1 MSTET
6 AVAKKSPRQVLNDR
20 IKDQQK
26 EESRIVKGR
35 FQCFQPVGGT
45 VQFSFKKYKDDPVT
59 TYTMKDGE
67 IYEVPL
73 SVARHLN
80 QNCRYPVNAL
90 SMNADGS
97 QKTDVGR
104 YVPRMSFTP
113 LEFDTTAELM
123 QNGAKEISAPKGF

>member
-1 MSTET
+1 MT
-6 AVAKKSPRQVLNDR
+6 AEVAKQKSPRQVLNDR

-26 EESRIVKGR
+26 EEARIVKGR

-45 VQFSFKKYKDDPVT
+45 VQFSFKKYKDDPVV

-80 QNCRYPVNAL
+80 QNCRYPVNQL
-90 SMNADGS
+90 GVNENGS
-97 QKTDVGR
+97 QRTDIGR
-104 YVPRMSFTP
+104 MVPRMSFTP
-113 LEFDTTAELM
+113 LEFDAQSQLM
-123 QNGAKEISAPKGF
+123 QNETKELSSPKGF